1 MSAQKVSFTIRRPS
15 PTSRAASSGPESDSG
30 SSFKVPA
37 LPRHLTNDS
46 SVPGSPLA
54 RSGTSSPYYDDSDSD
69 QDDEVQDE
77 LVTGFDKF
85 GVQRCVFRQVSCIQ
99 SSQLTKVLRQNHRR
113 LHERKKPQ
121 GPLVIPALKNRDWRE
136 AARRRRTLNQ
146 YVPESARA
154 QTVGSDGSV
163 GGLGTRD
170 SINSGPV
177 VSGLQYTK
185 KEMDSEKREQDVVMV
200 EVAGEDIP
208 KAEEEEDSEDKAALR
223 ALLAGADGEDS
234 GPRIDIIPTPISEK
248 DAYKQDVEELPESAS
263 LADYERVP
271 VSQFGA
277 AMLRGMGW
285 KEGTAASRKGNGIV
299 QPYIPESRPALLG
312 IGAKEM
318 EVFDDGSKK
327 RGGNRRPEKRYI
339 PVVKKDKDGNIVSE
353 GEARRRDS
361 ERERRRDRSRSPQR
375 ESRVSSR
382 RSSSERRSY
391 DDRRREY
398 SRKDED
404 ERNNR
409 KDKFRDRE
417 PARESSRRERIDRDR
432 DRHQDRSRDTER
444 QRR

>member
-69 QDDEVQDE
+69 QDNEVQDE

-85 GVQRCVFRQVSCIQ
+85 GVQ
-99 SSQLTKVLRQNHRR
+99 R

-185 KEMDSEKREQDVVMV
+185 KEMDSVKHEQDVVMV

-271 VSQFGA
+271 ISQFGA

-382 RSSSERRSY
+382 RSSSERR
-391 DDRRREY
+391 EY
-398 SRKDED
+398 PRKDED

-409 KDKFRDRE
+409 RDKFRDRE
-417 PARESSRRERIDRDR
+417 PDRENRDR

>member
-15 PTSRAASSGPESDSG
+15 PTSRATSSGPESDSG

-54 RSGTSSPYYDDSDSD
+54 RSGTSTPYYDNSDSD
-69 QDDEVQDE
+69 QDDEAQDE
-77 LVTGFDKF
+77 LVTGFDNF
-85 GVQRCVFRQVSCIQ
+85 GVQR
-99 SSQLTKVLRQNHRR
+99 LL
-113 LHERKKPQ
+113 ERKKAP

-136 AARRRRTLNQ
+136 AARKRRTLHQ

-154 QTVGSDGSV
+154 QTIGSDGSV
-163 GGLGTRD
+163 GGLGTKD

-177 VSGLQYTK
+177 VSGLQYRK
-185 KEMDSEKREQDVVMV
+185 KDLVSVKHEDVVMV
-200 EVAGEDIP
+200 ELGQG
-208 KAEEEEDSEDKAALR
+208 AEEEVPKQQQEEDSEDKAALR

-234 GPRIDIIPTPISEK
+234 GPGIDIIPTPISEK
-248 DAYKQDVEELPESAS
+248 DAYKQDVEELPESAT

-327 RGGNRRPEKRYI
+327 HGGNRRPEKRYI

-353 GEARRRDS
+353 GESRRRNS
-361 ERERRRDRSRSPQR
+361 ERERRRDRSGSPQR
-375 ESRVSSR
+375 ESRASSR
-382 RSSSERRSY
+382 RSSPDRQSY

-398 SRKDED
+398 TGKEKGSGDDRDNR
-404 ERNNR
+404 RN
-409 KDKFRDRE
+409 KYRDRDDD
-417 PARESSRRERIDRDR
+417 RESSRRDRSERDR
-432 DRHQDRSRDTER
+432 SYRRDRSRESD
-444 QRR
+444 RRRH

>member
-15 PTSRAASSGPESDSG
+15 PTSRATSSGPESDSG

-46 SVPGSPLA
+46 SAPGSPLA
-54 RSGTSSPYYDDSDSD
+54 RSGTSTPYYDNSDSD
-69 QDDEVQDE
+69 QDDEAQDE
-77 LVTGFDKF
+77 LVTGFDNF
-85 GVQRCVFRQVSCIQ
+85 GVQR
-99 SSQLTKVLRQNHRR
+99 LL
-113 LHERKKPQ
+113 ERKKAP

-136 AARRRRTLNQ
+136 AARKRRTLHQ

-154 QTVGSDGSV
+154 QTIGSDGSV
-163 GGLGTRD
+163 GGLGTKD

-177 VSGLQYTK
+177 VSGLQFRK
-185 KEMDSEKREQDVVMV
+185 KDSVSVKHEDVVMV
-200 EVAGEDIP
+200 ELGQG
-208 KAEEEEDSEDKAALR
+208 AEEEVPKQQQEEDSEDKAALR

-234 GPRIDIIPTPISEK
+234 GPGIDIIPTPISEK
-248 DAYKQDVEELPESAS
+248 DAYKQDVEELPESAT

-327 RGGNRRPEKRYI
+327 HGGNRRPEKRYI

-353 GEARRRDS
+353 GESRRRNS
-361 ERERRRDRSRSPQR
+361 ERERRRDRSSSPQR
-375 ESRVSSR
+375 ESRTSSR
-382 RSSSERRSY
+382 RSSPDRQSY

-398 SRKDED
+398 TGKEKGSGD
-404 ERNNR
+404 ERDSRRN
-409 KDKFRDRE
+409 KYRDRDDD
-417 PARESSRRERIDRDR
+417 RESSRRDRSERDR
-432 DRHQDRSRDTER
+432 SYRRDRSRESD
-444 QRR
+444 RRRH

>member
-15 PTSRAASSGPESDSG
+15 PTSRATSSGPESDSG

-46 SVPGSPLA
+46 SASGSPLA
-54 RSGTSSPYYDDSDSD
+54 RSGTSTPYYDNSDSD
-69 QDDEVQDE
+69 QDDEAQDE
-77 LVTGFDKF
+77 LVTGFDNF
-85 GVQRCVFRQVSCIQ
+85 GVQRLF
-99 SSQLTKVLRQNHRR
+99 
-113 LHERKKPQ
+113 ERKKAS

-136 AARRRRTLNQ
+136 AARKRRTLNQ

-154 QTVGSDGSV
+154 QTIGSDGSV
-163 GGLGTRD
+163 GGLGTKD
-170 SINSGPV
+170 SINSGPL
-177 VSGLQYTK
+177 VSGLQYRK
-185 KEMDSEKREQDVVMV
+185 KDVAGVKHEDVVMV
-200 EVAGEDIP
+200 EVGRG
-208 KAEEEEDSEDKAALR
+208 AEEEVPKQQPEEDSEDKAALR

-234 GPRIDIIPTPISEK
+234 GPGIDIIPTPVSEK
-248 DAYKQDVEELPESAS
+248 DAYKQDVEELPESS
-263 LADYERVP
+263 TLADYERVP

-327 RGGNRRPEKRYI
+327 HGGNRRPEKRYI

-353 GEARRRDS
+353 GESRRRNS
-361 ERERRRDRSRSPQR
+361 ERERRRDRSSSPQR
-375 ESRVSSR
+375 ESRTSSR
-382 RSSSERRSY
+382 RSSPDRQSY

-398 SRKDED
+398 TGKEKGSGD
-404 ERNNR
+404 ERDSRRN
-409 KDKFRDRE
+409 KYRDRDDD
-417 PARESSRRERIDRDR
+417 RESSRRDRSERDHSYRR
-432 DRHQDRSRDTER
+432 DRSRESD
-444 QRR
+444 RRRH

>member
-85 GVQRCVFRQVSCIQ
+85 GVQR
-99 SSQLTKVLRQNHRR
+99 

-185 KEMDSEKREQDVVMV
+185 KEMDSVKREQDVVMV

-208 KAEEEEDSEDKAALR
+208 KAEEEDSEDKAALR

-271 VSQFGA
+271 ISQFGA

-361 ERERRRDRSRSPQR
+361 ERERRRDRSRSPQQ
-375 ESRVSSR
+375 
-382 RSSSERRSY
+382 
-391 DDRRREY
+391 RREY
-398 SRKDED
+398 SRKDGD

-409 KDKFRDRE
+409 RDKE
-417 PARESSRRERIDRDR
+417 NRDR
-432 DRHQDRSRDTER
+432 DHRQDRSRETER

>member
-85 GVQRCVFRQVSCIQ
+85 GVQR
-99 SSQLTKVLRQNHRR
+99 

-185 KEMDSEKREQDVVMV
+185 KEMDSVKREQDVVMV

-208 KAEEEEDSEDKAALR
+208 KAEEEDSEDKAALR

-271 VSQFGA
+271 ISQFGA

-382 RSSSERRSY
+382 RSSPERRSY

-398 SRKDED
+398 SRKDGD

-409 KDKFRDRE
+409 RDKFRDRDTD
-417 PARESSRRERIDRDR
+417 RESSRRERIDRDR
-432 DRHQDRSRDTER
+432 DHRQDRSRETER

>member
-15 PTSRAASSGPESDSG
+15 PTSRAPSSGPESDSG
-30 SSFKVPA
+30 SSFKIPA

-69 QDDEVQDE
+69 QDGEVQDE

-85 GVQRCVFRQVSCIQ
+85 GVQR
-99 SSQLTKVLRQNHRR
+99 

-121 GPLVIPALKNRDWRE
+121 GPLVIPALQNRDWRE

-185 KEMDSEKREQDVVMV
+185 KEMDSVKREQDVVMV
-200 EVAGEDIP
+200 EVAGEDISQ
-208 KAEEEEDSEDKAALR
+208 AEEEDSEDKAALR

-271 VSQFGA
+271 ISQFGA

-327 RGGNRRPEKRYI
+327 RDGNRRPEKRYI

-353 GEARRRDS
+353 GESRRRDS
-361 ERERRRDRSRSPQR
+361 ERERRHDRSRSPQR

-404 ERNNR
+404 ERNSR
-409 KDKFRDRE
+409 SKFRNRDTDRE
-417 PARESSRRERIDRDR
+417 ISRRERIDRVR
-432 DRHQDRSRDTER
+432 DHRQDRSRETER

>member
-15 PTSRAASSGPESDSG
+15 PTSRATSSGPESDSG

-37 LPRHLTNDS
+37 LPRHLTNES
-46 SVPGSPLA
+46 SAPGSPLA
-54 RSGTSSPYYDDSDSD
+54 RSGTSSPYHDDSDSD

-85 GVQRCVFRQVSCIQ
+85 GVQRCFSLKNC
-99 SSQLTKVLRQNHRR
+99 HR

-136 AARRRRTLNQ
+136 AARKRRTLSQ
-146 YVPESARA
+146 YIPESARA
-154 QTVGSDGSV
+154 QTVGTDGSV

-170 SINSGPV
+170 FINSGPI
-177 VSGLQYTK
+177 VSGLQYREKDLDGVTV
-185 KEMDSEKREQDVVMV
+185 KREDDVVMV
-200 EVAGEDIP
+200 EAQGSSAEDVL
-208 KAEEEEDSEDKAALR
+208 KQEEEEDSEDKAALR
-223 ALLAGADGEDS
+223 ALLAGTDGEDS
-234 GPRIDIIPTPISEK
+234 GPRIDVIPTLISEK
-248 DAYKQDVEELPESAS
+248 DAYKQDVEELPESS
-263 LADYERVP
+263 TLADYERIP

-285 KEGTAASRKGNGIV
+285 KEGTVASRKGNGIV

-353 GEARRRDS
+353 GEIRRRGSDK
-361 ERERRRDRSRSPQR
+361 EKRRDRSGSPQR

-382 RSSSERRSY
+382 RSSPERRSY
-391 DDRRREY
+391 DDRRKEY
-398 SRKDED
+398 NRSERSKDVDERDSRKD
-404 ERNNR
+404 
-409 KDKFRDRE
+409 KYRDRDDDK
-417 PARESSRRERIDRDR
+417 ESSRQTTSERDR
-432 DRHQDRSRDTER
+432 DYRRDRSRDSER
-444 QRR
+444 RRR

>member
-54 RSGTSSPYYDDSDSD
+54 RSGTSTPYYDDSDSD
-69 QDDEVQDE
+69 QDHEVQDE

-85 GVQRCVFRQVSCIQ
+85 GVQRS
-99 SSQLTKVLRQNHRR
+99 
-113 LHERKKPQ
+113 HERKKPQ

-185 KEMDSEKREQDVVMV
+185 KEMDSVKREQDVVMV
-200 EVAGEDIP
+200 ELAGEDIP

-271 VSQFGA
+271 ISQFGA

-382 RSSSERRSY
+382 RSSPE
-391 DDRRREY
+391 RREY
-398 SRKDED
+398 SRKDGD

-409 KDKFRDRE
+409 RDKFRDRDTD
-417 PARESSRRERIDRDR
+417 RENRDR
-432 DRHQDRSRDTER
+432 EHRQDRSRETER